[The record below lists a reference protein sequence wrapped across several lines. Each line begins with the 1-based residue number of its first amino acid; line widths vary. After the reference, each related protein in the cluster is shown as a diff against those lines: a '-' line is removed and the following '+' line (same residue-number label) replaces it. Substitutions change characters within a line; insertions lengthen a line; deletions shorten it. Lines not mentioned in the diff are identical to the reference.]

1 MHWYAYWDMVK
12 SILVEKTGDDF
23 ELSETQIHFCS
34 KFLCAT
40 VKPRQWQYTLL
51 CS

>member
-1 MHWYAYWDMVK
+1 MHWYAWDMVK
-12 SILVEKTGDDF
+12 SILVGKTGNDF

-34 KFLCAT
+34 NFLSAT
-40 VKPRQWQYTLL
+40 VKHRQWQYTLL